1 MSITTVPKPIAGT
14 SSFLDDRLGA
24 GNFLKRNLR
33 KIFPDHWSFLLGE
46 IALYS
51 FIVLLLTG
59 TFLTFFFK
67 PSMGE
72 VPYEGSYEPLKGI
85 MMSEAY
91 ASSLHISFDVRGG
104 LLMRQMHHWAALLFV
119 GGMMVHALRVFF
131 TGAYRKPREL
141 NWLIGVLLLTLALFE
156 GLTGYSLPDD
166 LLSGAGLRITEGVA
180 ISLPLVG
187 TWITF
192 FLFGGEYPGEDV
204 ISRFYSLHILLIPGI
219 LLALITAHM
228 ILMWVQKHTQMPGKG
243 RTNENVVGAP
253 FYPAFMVKAGAYF
266 MFTFGVIALLGAFA
280 QINPIWL
287 FGPYTPADIS
297 AGSQP
302 DFYMGFLEGSL
313 RLMPP
318 WEINIAG
325 FTLPMSVL
333 IPALVP
339 MGIIMTG
346 LALYPFIEQ
355 WVTGDRS
362 EHHIADRPR
371 NNPHRTSIGMAAVTF
386 YGVLWLL
393 GANDEL
399 ASFFHISLNATT
411 YVGRVMVFLG
421 PAIAYYVTYRVC
433 LGLQRSDAAVIGH
446 GVESGVIKRLPN
458 GEYIEVHVPP
468 NPAIEA
474 HVRGKAP
481 VPMLPGADGDGG
493 GERDGVPPKQLRGPL
508 GRLRVKMSRAYGGEK
523 IPLDDGHGHGE
534 EHAAIGSGE
543 DRSLTH

>member
-1 MSITTVPKPIAGT
+1 MSSGTVPKPIAST
-14 SSFLDDRLGA
+14 SSFIDDRIGA

-33 KIFPDHWSFLLGE
+33 KVFPDHWSFLLGE

-67 PSMGE
+67 PTMGH
-72 VPYEGSYEPLKGI
+72 VVYEGSYEPLKGV

-119 GGMMVHALRVFF
+119 AGMMVHALRVFF

-141 NWLIGVLLLTLALFE
+141 NWLIGVGLLTLALAE

-219 LLALITAHM
+219 LLSLITAHM

-243 RTNENVVGAP
+243 RTNNNVVGAP
-253 FYPAFMVKAGAYF
+253 FYPAFMAKAGAYF
-266 MFTFGVIALLGAFA
+266 MFTFGTIALLGTFA

-302 DFYMGFLEGSL
+302 DFYMGFLEGAL
-313 RLMPP
+313 RLMPS
-318 WEINIAG
+318 WEINFLG

-362 EHHIADRPR
+362 EHHVADRPR
-371 NNPHRTSIGMAAVTF
+371 NNPHRTSIGISAVTF

-399 ASFFHISLNATT
+399 ASFFHVSLNMTT
-411 YVGRVMVFLG
+411 YVGRVLIFVG
-421 PAIAYYVTYRVC
+421 PLVAYIITYRIC

-446 GVESGVIKRLPN
+446 GVESGVIKRLPT

-468 NPAIEA
+468 NEAIEA
-474 HVRGKAP
+474 HMRGKTAVP
-481 VPMLPGADGDGG
+481 VIDDTHVDGDGI
-493 GERDGVPPKQLRGPL
+493 PPKGMRGPL
-508 GRLRVKMSRAYGGEK
+508 GRLRAKMSQAYGGEK
-523 IPLDDGHGHGE
+523 IALDGDHGHE
-534 EHAAIGSGE
+534 EHAAVGSGE
-543 DRSLTH
+543 SESDKSLTH